1 MAGAD
6 STSNADEIKKRA
18 CSALTSNWVKRL
30 ESQFKVF
37 VSTLEQTGRELLP
50 SSLTVRTYLKR
61 RKIIQGSKL
70 TQPTVLKAIHE
81 ENSYAFLLNL

>member
-30 ESQFKVF
+30 ESQFK
-37 VSTLEQTGRELLP
+37 SLGQTGRELLP